1 MSIVKD
7 YVQLDSRWVN
17 IGGVET
23 PEYPSIVLGRSNTMQ
38 SDVYDNPDVSF
49 TGTEIMAFI
58 QSCDGGFMGRCKA
71 AQKQAHE
78 NPGAENWYKVTF
90 DFWGYI
96 ENSRLEFVFGF
107 RENKGVEYVQ
117 SGLIL
122 YDEYNEF
129 VFPELILT
137 RDDGSGAGIWNNF
150 NNGDFKK
157 YLTINY
163 PFTRESTRMGL
174 WGQNK
179 PNDKWH
185 LKSSSNG
192 ASSTENV
199 KKLLSYYFWNKP
211 PAEVEDNI
219 VGEQE
224 YTGTNKDSAIGHP
237 ELPTVSILNGFH
249 NMYQPDLQVINKVN
263 RALWTTNFFDN
274 VIKLFNNPI
283 ESIVSLT
290 LSPIQPPIS
299 DNVTPIIVGNLPMT
313 LTTEGSTEAITS
325 RYLTN
330 QYGTYTF
337 GSMVLYQTYKSFLDY
352 NCSVSIYLPYIGVQK
367 LDIDDVMSSTLSLK
381 YNVDF
386 FTGDFVA
393 CLQCTKTAG
402 LNSVLYHWKG
412 NILSHIPLSAS
423 NFATTYLNGLNTV
436 LSVSQG
442 NTGAIFSN
450 MGSFKPDVSR
460 GGNTSG
466 NVGAL
471 DNFEAYIIISKPQE
485 TTPDN
490 FKELK
495 GYRSHRKATLKQGDG
510 YIECDEVHVSGTG
523 ATDKEN
529 EMLED
534 LLKQGVIL

>member
-1 MSIVKD
+1 MSVLKD
-7 YVQLDSRWVN
+7 YVQLDTRWTETD
-17 IGGVET
+17 GVET
-23 PEYPSIVLGRSNTMQ
+23 PEYPSIICGHTNITSQGSYAN
-38 SDVYDNPDVSF
+38 YDMEF
-49 TGTEIMAFI
+49 QGTEIFSYI
-58 QSCDGGFMGRCKA
+58 RTYD
-71 AQKQAHE
+71 
-78 NPGAENWYKVTF
+78 VTF
-90 DFWGYI
+90 TNRCLAVQSAAETDTTHAWHSATFDYYGYV
-96 ENSRLEFVFGF
+96 ENSRLEFTFSFKKNKSGEELVQFG
-107 RENKGVEYVQ
+107 V
-117 SGLIL
+117 SL
-122 YDEYNEF
+122 YDENNVF
-129 VFPELILT
+129 VAPQVIPDLIYMT
-137 RDDGSGAGIWNNF
+137 GRNVWKNF
-150 NNGDFKK
+150 NNGECKT
-157 YLTINY
+157 YLCIN
-163 PFTRESTRMGL
+163 PFTRDTATYMGA
-174 WGQNK
+174 WIKTFGT
-179 PNDKWH
+179 DFGKWSLRGRGEH
-185 LKSSSNG
+185 TKEVV
-192 ASSTENV
+192 TH
-199 KKLLSYYFWNKP
+199 YFWNKQQ
-211 PAEVEDNI
+211 ETEDNP

-224 YTGTNKDSAIGHP
+224 YNGTNQDSSIGHP

-249 NMYQPDLQVINKVN
+249 NMYQPDLQVIHKVN
-263 RALWTTNFFDN
+263 RGLWTTNFFDN

-367 LDIDDVMSSTLSLK
+367 LDIDDVMNSALSLK

-393 CLQCTKTAG
+393 CLQCTKTGG

-485 TTPDN
+485 STPGN

-495 GYRSHRKATLKQGDG
+495 GYRSHRKATLSQGAG
-510 YIECDEVHVSGTG
+510 YVECDEVHVSGTG

-534 LLKQGVIL
+534 LLKKGVIL

>member
-1 MSIVKD
+1 MSVVKD
-7 YVQLDSRWVN
+7 YVQLDTRWID

-23 PEYPSIVLGRSNTMQ
+23 PEYPSIIPGHTNIVKDGLYDVL
-38 SDVYDNPDVSF
+38 DVSF
-49 TGTEIMAFI
+49 PGTEIFAFI
-58 QSCDGGFMGRCKA
+58 RTCDGGFGARCKA

-78 NPGAENWYKVTF
+78 NPGAGNWYTVTF
-90 DFWGYI
+90 DYWGYI
-96 ENSRLEFVFGF
+96 ENSRLEFVVGF
-107 RENKGVEYVQ
+107 REYSGREYVQ
-117 SGLIL
+117 SGINL
-122 YDEYNEF
+122 YDENNT
-129 VFPELILT
+129 LIINVLT
-137 RDDGSGAGIWNNF
+137 LGDDTYGTGVWEAF
-150 NNGDFKK
+150 NNGEWKR
-157 YLTINY
+157 YLVINSPY
-163 PFTRESTRMGL
+163 TRESTRLGI
-174 WGQNK
+174 WTKTSTTG
-179 PNDKWH
+179 KWF
-185 LKSSSNG
+185 LRMSYDMF
-192 ASSTENV
+192 AV
-199 KKLLSYYFWNKP
+199 QIQKLLSYYFWNRP
-211 PAEVEDNI
+211 SPEEEDNP

-224 YTGTNKDSAIGHP
+224 YNGTNKESVIGHP

-263 RALWTTNFFDN
+263 KGLWTTNFFDN
-274 VIKLFNNPI
+274 VVKLFNNPI

-330 QYGTYTF
+330 QYGTYPF
-337 GSMVLYQTYKSFLDY
+337 GSVVLYQTYKSFLDY

-367 LDIDDVMSSTLSLK
+367 LDIDDVMNSALSLK

-393 CLQCTKTAG
+393 CLQCTKTVG

-485 TTPDN
+485 STPDN

-495 GYRSHRKATLKQGDG
+495 GYRSHRKATLSQGDG

-529 EMLED
+529 EMIED

>member
-1 MSIVKD
+1 MSVLKD
-7 YVQLDSRWVN
+7 YVQLDTRWIN
-17 IGGVET
+17 IGGVEK
-23 PEYPSIVLGRSNTMQ
+23 PEYPSIIPGHTNTTKED
-38 SDVYDNPDVSF
+38 SYDKPNVMF
-49 TGTEIMAFI
+49 QGTEIMTFI
-58 QSCDGGFMGRCKA
+58 RTYDTGFADRCLA
-71 AQKQAHE
+71 AQKQADEVSNIEH
-78 NPGAENWYKVTF
+78 PVTF
-90 DFWGYI
+90 DYWGFI
-96 ENSRLEFVFGF
+96 ENSRIQFKFSFSVGKQRKVTISAVFYDENNNATTLIPDLIYIKGNNAWEKF
-107 RENKGVEYVQ
+107 NDIENK
-117 SGLIL
+117 I
-122 YDEYNEF
+122 
-129 VFPELILT
+129 
-137 RDDGSGAGIWNNF
+137 
-150 NNGDFKK
+150 
-157 YLTINY
+157 YLDINR
-163 PFTRESTRMGL
+163 PFTRDGATNFVMWVRNWSNSGL
-174 WGQNK
+174 SVK
-179 PNDKWH
+179 PWY
-185 LKSSSNG
+185 LRKSQ
-192 ASSTENV
+192 APETVV
-199 KKLLSYYFWNKP
+199 KNILTYYFWNKP
-211 PAEVEDNI
+211 VEIEDNP

-224 YTGTNKDSAIGHP
+224 YNGTNQDSAIGHP

-263 RALWTTNFFDN
+263 RGLWTTNFFDN
-274 VIKLFNNPI
+274 VVKLFNNPI

-367 LDIDDVMSSTLSLK
+367 LDIDDVMNSTLSLK

-393 CLQCTKTAG
+393 CLQCTKTGG

-450 MGSFKPDVSR
+450 MGNFKPDVSR

-471 DNFEAYIIISKPQE
+471 DNFDAYIIISKPRE

-495 GYRSHRKATLKQGDG
+495 GYRSHRKATLSQGAG
-510 YIECDEVHVSGTG
+510 YIECEEVHVSGTG

>member
-1 MSIVKD
+1 MSVLKD
-7 YVQLDSRWVN
+7 YVQLDSRWIE
-17 IGGVET
+17 IGGVGQ
-23 PEYPSIVLGRSNTMQ
+23 PEHPSIVLSHTSSTGNGTFSDSNM
-38 SDVYDNPDVSF
+38 SF
-49 TGTEIMAFI
+49 FGTEIKSFLKTYYADFGTRCQTAIQQAVNSPGLYTATFSYYGYVENGRLDFEFGFGNANTNIHITSVSLKLLCYVNDNLVGSYSTLSPMVYDDVVKEAKYYDFISDNNKKIYIAINPFERETYNYSSIIYTGNSGKYI
-58 QSCDGGFMGRCKA
+58 QSGYARLTEYI
-71 AQKQAHE
+71 Q
-78 NPGAENWYKVTF
+78 
-90 DFWGYI
+90 DF
-96 ENSRLEFVFGF
+96 
-107 RENKGVEYVQ
+107 
-117 SGLIL
+117 
-122 YDEYNEF
+122 YN
-129 VFPELILT
+129 I
-137 RDDGSGAGIWNNF
+137 
-150 NNGDFKK
+150 
-157 YLTINY
+157 
-163 PFTRESTRMGL
+163 
-174 WGQNK
+174 
-179 PNDKWH
+179 
-185 LKSSSNG
+185 
-192 ASSTENV
+192 
-199 KKLLSYYFWNKP
+199 YFWNKP
-211 PAEVEDNI
+211 KEAEPDNPI
-219 VGEQE
+219 GEQE
-224 YTGTNKDSAIGHP
+224 FSGTNRDSAIGHP

-263 RALWTTNFFDN
+263 RGLWTTNFFDN
-274 VIKLFNNPI
+274 VVKLFNNPI

-367 LDIDDVMSSTLSLK
+367 LDIDDVMNSALSLK

-393 CLQCTKTAG
+393 CLQCTKTVG

-485 TTPDN
+485 NTPDN

-495 GYRSHRKATLKQGDG
+495 GYRSHRKATLKKGIG
-510 YIECDEVHVSGTG
+510 YVECEEVHVSGTG

>member
-1 MSIVKD
+1 MSVLKD
-7 YVQLDSRWVN
+7 YVQLDTRWTN
-17 IGGVET
+17 IGGVDT
-23 PEYPSIVLGRSNTMQ
+23 PEYPSIIPGHTNTTNIAIN
-38 SDVYDNPDVSF
+38 YKEPDVMF
-49 TGTEIMAFI
+49 QGTEIMSYIRTYDPSFI
-58 QSCDGGFMGRCKA
+58 TRCKA
-71 AQKQAHE
+71 AQQQADNGDTYTWHT
-78 NPGAENWYKVTF
+78 VTF
-90 DFWGYI
+90 DYWGFV
-96 ENSRLEFVFGF
+96 ENSRIEFVFSF
-107 RENKGVEYVQ
+107 AVRKERTVQLSVNLFDENNNYVSQICADVMYIVGNKAWDDFNNSDNNKIYLAINSPYTRDGSTFIGVWY
-117 SGLIL
+117 
-122 YDEYNEF
+122 YNF
-129 VFPELILT
+129 ASYELKKWRLRDGTTNSDNVRKILT
-137 RDDGSGAGIWNNF
+137 
-150 NNGDFKK
+150 
-157 YLTINY
+157 
-163 PFTRESTRMGL
+163 
-174 WGQNK
+174 
-179 PNDKWH
+179 
-185 LKSSSNG
+185 
-192 ASSTENV
+192 
-199 KKLLSYYFWNKP
+199 YYFWNKP
-211 PAEVEDNI
+211 QETEDNP

-224 YTGTNKDSAIGHP
+224 YNGTNQDSAIGHP

-263 RALWTTNFFDN
+263 KGLWTTNFFDN

-367 LDIDDVMSSTLSLK
+367 LDIDDVMNSTLSLK

-393 CLQCTKTAG
+393 CLKCTKTGG

-471 DNFEAYIIISKPQE
+471 DNFEAYIILSKPQE
-485 TTPDN
+485 NTPDN

-495 GYRSHRKATLKQGDG
+495 GYRSHRKATLSQGDG
-510 YIECDEVHVSGTG
+510 YIECEEVHVSGTG

-529 EMLED
+529 EMIED